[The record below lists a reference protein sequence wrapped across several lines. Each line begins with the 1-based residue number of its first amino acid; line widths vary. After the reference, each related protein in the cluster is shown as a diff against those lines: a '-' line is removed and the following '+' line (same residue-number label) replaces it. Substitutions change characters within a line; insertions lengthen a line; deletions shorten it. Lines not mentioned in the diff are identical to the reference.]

1 LKHFASSRFWTCYE
15 RLPEHVRNLADKNFV
30 LLKSNPRHPSLR
42 FKKVGAY
49 RSVHVGLGY
58 RALAVEVNE
67 GLLWLWIGTYA
78 DYDDLLR

>member
-1 LKHFASSRFWTCYE
+1 MKGSVYLSIEGSTYLSAID
-15 RLPEHVRNLADKNFV
+15 LADKNFV

-67 GLLWLWIGTYA
+67 GLLWLWIGTHA